1 MKKAKNI
8 KKNEFKV
15 EIDGN
20 TITIWVWD
28 KDGAAVGRAS
38 TDDLLIEDLPE
49 ELIEKLVLLAKK
61 DLQASLIPPR
71 IITPKTVSAESM
83 AYKVANPRK

>member
-15 EIDGN
+15 EIDDN
-20 TITIWVWD
+20 TIWVWD
-28 KDGAAVGRAS
+28 KDGATVGCAS